1 MTNIFTA
8 LQSELA
14 HSHTLLEV
22 LEDKGATLTPEQREE
37 ILNLDSYTDATDL
50 EWLTEENGNR
60 FVDEVMDAVQNRIN
74 EAVLSVDTTITKTV
88 LLGCGGPTTYF
99 EVDFDNGEPVR
110 GRYVSTDKNGGN
122 IHYGHGAEL
131 SNDELATVVDRYCLS
146 ADS

>member
-14 HSHTLLEV
+14 QTDTLLEV

-60 FVDEVMDAVQNRIN
+60 FMDEVMEEAQNRIN
-74 EAVLSVDTTITKTV
+74 EAVLCVDTTITKTV
-88 LLGCGGPTTYF
+88 LLGCGGPATYF
-99 EVDFDNGEPVR
+99 EVDFEGGEPVR
-110 GRYVSTDKNGGN
+110 GRYVSTDKNGGT
-122 IHYGHGAEL
+122 IQYGHGAEL

-146 ADS
+146 VDS